1 MRERGPGIVAF
12 ELARTT
18 ERTSEILRIW
28 GAQGQAAARRSLL
41 WDLPFIAA
49 YGGLLSLLASSA
61 APSMGDKTW
70 AWVAGAGRAIAV
82 AALLAAA
89 LDLVENALLWSIL
102 GSGDRP
108 QVQPQAR
115 LAWAA
120 AWAKFALLGVVIL
133 WIVLVAW
140 PVVLTA
146 PPSSG

>member
-1 MRERGPGIVAF
+1 MAV
-12 ELARTT
+12 
-18 ERTSEILRIW
+18 
-28 GAQGQAAARRSLL
+28 
-41 WDLPFIAA
+41 
-49 YGGLLSLLASSA
+49 
-61 APSMGDKTW
+61 
-70 AWVAGAGRAIAV
+70 AV

-108 QVQPQAR
+108 QVQPRAR

-120 AWAKFALLGVVIL
+120 AWAKFTLLGVVIL
-133 WIVLVAW
+133 WIVLVVW